1 MSNQA
6 ISFPYVEAPLPP
18 KETMPTMYDLPDEE
32 VGQSGMPDIFHVWQ
46 ARLLDETFRPPNL
59 EPQEIFTAS
68 DLNLYYNTL
77 DVKQYK
83 RPDWFAVVGFPK
95 DVPQPQMRL
104 SYVTWQEGVDPLIVV
119 ELLSPSTEKDDL
131 GQRLRDV
138 AKPPTKWDV
147 YERWLRV
154 PYYVVF
160 SRYTNELRIFTLN
173 GSRYQEVEEHQ
184 GRFWIEDIELGLG
197 VWQGRYLNEDFLWLR
212 WYDRDGNW
220 IPTAQELVVQESQRA
235 EQESQRAEQERKE
248 KEAAQQRLAELQA
261 KLRALGVDPD
271 QM

>member
-1 MSNQA
+1 MNNHALSY
-6 ISFPYVEAPLPP
+6 PYIEEPLPP

-46 ARLLDETFRPPNL
+46 ARLLDETFRPPNY
-59 EPQEIFTAS
+59 EPQEVFTAS

-83 RPDWFAVVGFPK
+83 RPDWFAVVGLPK
-95 DVPQPQMRL
+95 DTEQPQMRL
-104 SYVTWQEGVDPLIVV
+104 SYVTWQEGIDPLIVI

-138 AKPPTKWDV
+138 TKPPTKWDV

-160 SRYTNELRIFTLN
+160 SRYTNELRVFTLN
-173 GSRYQEVEEHQ
+173 GSRYREVEGHQ
-184 GRFWIEDIELGLG
+184 GRFWIEDVKLGLG
-197 VWQGRYLNEDFLWLR
+197 VWQGRYLGEDFVWLR
-212 WYDRDGNW
+212 WYDQDGNW
-220 IPTAQELVVQESQRA
+220 IQNLEERAAHEAQRA
-235 EQESQRAEQERKE
+235 EYEAQRAEAERQE
-248 KEAAQQRLAELQA
+248 KEAAQQKAQQLAA

-271 QM
+271 QL

>member
-1 MSNQA
+1 MSKQA
-6 ISFPYVEAPLPP
+6 ISYPYIEEPLSP

-46 ARLLDETFRPPNL
+46 ARLLDETFRPPSL
-59 EPQEIFTAS
+59 ESQEIFTAS

-83 RPDWFAVVGFPK
+83 RPDWFAVVGLPK
-95 DVPQPQMRL
+95 ETPQPQMRL

-131 GQRLRDV
+131 GMRLRDV
-138 AKPPTKWDV
+138 MKPPTKWEV

-173 GSRYQEVEEHQ
+173 GSRYQEVKDHQ
-184 GRFWIEDIELGLG
+184 NRFWIEDIELGLG
-197 VWQGRYLNEDFLWLR
+197 VWQGRYLNEDFIWLR
-212 WYDRDGNW
+212 WFDRNGNW
-220 IPTAQELVVQESQRA
+220 IPTVDERAEHEAQRA
-235 EQESQRAEQERKE
+235 EHEAQRAETERKE
-248 KEAAQQRLAELQA
+248 KEVAQEKAQRLAA
-261 KLRALGVDPD
+261 KLRELGIDPE
-271 QM
+271 QV